1 MVSLARVSLPR
12 ASLSR
17 ASLARQIIPD
27 QNFAQGKAIAS
38 LKLTK
43 LSKPHTNSLS

>member
-17 ASLARQIIPD
+17 ASLAKQIIPD
-27 QNFAQGKAIAS
+27 QNFAQGKPIAS
-38 LKLTK
+38 LNLQ
-43 LSKPHTNSLS
+43 N

>member
-17 ASLARQIIPD
+17 ASLASQIIPN
-27 QNFAQGKAIAS
+27 QNFAKGKPIAS
-38 LKLTK
+38 LNLQ
-43 LSKPHTNSLS
+43 N